1 MASPPERTNPA
12 AGALLMSGHT
22 FPEIAW
28 IVCPRCKPLWLLM
41 LLAFG
46 STACGTVQSTFKST
60 GRSVERLVPG
70 AKPPPDLD
78 AVTLRLMRFADLSA
92 YRLTTATQEFA
103 ARAGTPEARIQA
115 LVWQIDYS
123 RAFWRAAAGPQP
135 YEGLLSSIVVATMC
149 RRAHEERYLPIWGE
163 SDRVVIDSLLRIEQ
177 DAWALAAASI
187 SEEQLEQARALITS
201 WVESGD
207 HSEASALPSFAELLA
222 SRPEGAGT
230 GGLRSL
236 IMFDP
241 LSGLAPAVAEVE
253 QSRRLAERA
262 LYYLQH
268 LPTLLSAQVEL
279 TGMRSARSPE
289 LQGALTDWQRF
300 SAASASIAATAEGLP
315 ASIAV
320 EREALL
326 DQLSR
331 EITAQRE
338 GLLRDLEAAEE
349 PLNEILGQTQGT
361 AEAGREMSL
370 AVTRA
375 FEAGLALSRSID
387 EMVDSSAARRER
399 AVAAGGVP
407 PRRFD
412 ITDYTAAAESVTRGA
427 QALSET
433 LASFDRSLP
442 NLQLAV
448 NDALSRGNRTVD
460 HAFVRALQLL
470 AIALVGGAAAA
481 LVVRRITMRWSAQ
494 ARRAGSD

>member
-1 MASPPERTNPA
+1 MKNRRSCLRRKTV
-12 AGALLMSGHT
+12 G
-22 FPEIAW
+22 
-28 IVCPRCKPLWLLM
+28 VLM

-46 STACGTVQSTFKST
+46 STACGTLKATGKFVQ
-60 GRSVERLVPG
+60 RLIPG
-70 AKPPPDLD
+70 ADPPPPPNLD
-78 AVTLRLMRFADLSA
+78 AVTLGLMRFADVSA
-92 YRLTTATQEFA
+92 FRLTAATKAFA
-103 ARAGTPEARIQA
+103 EKAGTPEARIQA

-123 RAFWRAAAGPQP
+123 RAFWRLAAGPQP
-135 YEGLLSSIVVATMC
+135 YEGLLSSIVVATAL
-149 RRAHEERYLPIWGE
+149 RHAHEGHWQPIWGE
-163 SDRVVIDSLLRIEQ
+163 ADRAVLDAILRIEE
-177 DAWALAAASI
+177 DAWTLAATSI
-187 SEEQLEQARALITS
+187 SDEQLEQARAMIAS
-201 WVESGD
+201 WVERSD
-207 HSEASALPSFAELLA
+207 QSDASSVSALPSFAEILVA
-222 SRPEGAGT
+222 QPEAVGR
-230 GGLRSL
+230 GGLLSL
-236 IMFDP
+236 ITLDP
-241 LSGLAPAVAEVE
+241 LRGLEPAVAEVE

-279 TGMRSARSPE
+279 AGLRSARSPE
-289 LQGALTDWQRF
+289 IQGALTGWDRF
-300 SAASASIAATAEGLP
+300 SAASASIAATAESLP
-315 ASIAV
+315 ADFAA

-349 PLNEILGQTQGT
+349 PLNQILGKTQGT

-370 AVTRA
+370 AVTQA

-399 AVAAGGVP
+399 AAATGETL

-412 ITDYTAAAESVTRGA
+412 ITEYTAAAESATRGA

-433 LASFDRSLP
+433 LANFDRSLP
-442 NLQLAV
+442 NIQRAV
-448 NDALSRGNRTVD
+448 SDALAHGNRTVD

-481 LVVRRITMRWSAQ
+481 LLVRRISMRWSAQ
-494 ARRAGSD
+494 SRRASPD